1 MMIEKMSVRNCAS
14 PSEQK
19 ALKMKSTVRY
29 SKSAE
34 AIHGLGQKS

>member
-1 MMIEKMSVRNCAS
+1 MMIEKISFRNYGS

-29 SKSAE
+29 SNSAE
-34 AIHGLGQKS
+34 AIHGARQKS